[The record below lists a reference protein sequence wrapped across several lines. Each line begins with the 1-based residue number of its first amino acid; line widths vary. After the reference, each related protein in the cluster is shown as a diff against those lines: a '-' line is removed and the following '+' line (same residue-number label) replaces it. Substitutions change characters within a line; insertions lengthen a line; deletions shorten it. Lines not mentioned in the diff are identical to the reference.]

1 MKNLFIF
8 AALALGVATLNS
20 CTQEDTTEVPVE
32 SRMKPASNMREL
44 TEQLKAYDARFVRNE
59 EMPLRVPGGVKFN
72 KLDYAKIADQPMVV
86 SDFMASYR
94 RLPDL
99 LKAQN
104 QNDEQTEAFLKA
116 IDWKK

>member
-44 TEQLKAYDARFVRNE
+44 TEQLKACSDIAYRGIQIAFASILYSE
-59 EMPLRVPGGVKFN
+59 SMTYTRVN
-72 KLDYAKIADQPMVV
+72 A
-86 SDFMASYR
+86 
-94 RLPDL
+94 
-99 LKAQN
+99 
-104 QNDEQTEAFLKA
+104 E
-116 IDWKK
+116 

>member
-44 TEQLKAYDARFVRNE
+44 TEQLKACSD
-59 EMPLRVPGGVKFN
+59 
-72 KLDYAKIADQPMVV
+72 IAYRGIQIA
-86 SDFMASYR
+86 FASILYSESMTYTS
-94 RLPDL
+94 
-99 LKAQN
+99 KNA
-104 QNDEQTEAFLKA
+104 E
-116 IDWKK
+116 

>member
-44 TEQLKAYDARFVRNE
+44 TEQLKAYDAR
-59 EMPLRVPGGVKFN
+59 
-72 KLDYAKIADQPMVV
+72 
-86 SDFMASYR
+86 
-94 RLPDL
+94 
-99 LKAQN
+99 
-104 QNDEQTEAFLKA
+104 
-116 IDWKK
+116 

>member
-44 TEQLKAYDARFVRNE
+44 TEQLKACSD
-59 EMPLRVPGGVKFN
+59 
-72 KLDYAKIADQPMVV
+72 IAYRGIQIA
-86 SDFMASYR
+86 FASILYSESITYTSIN
-94 RLPDL
+94 
-99 LKAQN
+99 A
-104 QNDEQTEAFLKA
+104 E
-116 IDWKK
+116 

>member
-44 TEQLKAYDARFVRNE
+44 TEQLKACSD
-59 EMPLRVPGGVKFN
+59 
-72 KLDYAKIADQPMVV
+72 IAYRGIQIALASILY
-86 SDFMASYR
+86 SDSITYTSINA
-94 RLPDL
+94 
-99 LKAQN
+99 
-104 QNDEQTEAFLKA
+104 E
-116 IDWKK
+116 

>member
-44 TEQLKAYDARFVRNE
+44 TEQLKACSD
-59 EMPLRVPGGVKFN
+59 
-72 KLDYAKIADQPMVV
+72 IAYRGIQIA
-86 SDFMASYR
+86 FASILYSESMTYTSVN
-94 RLPDL
+94 
-99 LKAQN
+99 A
-104 QNDEQTEAFLKA
+104 E
-116 IDWKK
+116 